1 MAKRAILHRLNQ
13 RPEVGSILGE
23 EDSSLAKRPRPDHVI
38 DVKMDSSQDLQQQGV
53 AKLFQT
59 AFINWLK
66 AQENHSVSVIPMEV
80 N

>member
-1 MAKRAILHRLNQ
+1 MAKRAILHRIDQ

-23 EDSSLAKRPRPDHVI
+23 DSSWAKRHRTDHAI
-38 DVKMDSSQDLQQQGV
+38 DVKMNSSEDLPQQGV

-66 AQENHSVSVIPMEV
+66 AQENHSVSGTPMEV